1 MIEKLQKLARLEFT
15 VEEKNALEADL
26 QNILK
31 MVEKINELSTD
42 GVEPLTH
49 MSDHINNVREDV
61 VNHPVST
68 EKALSNA
75 PKKHEQWFAVSKVIE

>member
-49 MSDHINNVREDV
+49 MSDHINNVREDS
-61 VNHPVST
+61 VNHPIST
-68 EKALSNA
+68 EEALSNA
-75 PKKHEQWFAVSKVIE
+75 PKKHGQWFAVSKVIE

>member
-15 VEEKNALEADL
+15 AEETRALEADL

-31 MVEKINELSTD
+31 MVEKINELNTD

-49 MSDHINNVREDV
+49 MSDYTNNVREDV
-61 VNHPVST
+61 VHHPVST
-68 EKALSNA
+68 EEALSNA